1 MFEEI
6 KPFSIPF
13 IPGKVLYTFHMVD
26 CHVVHDALFF
36 WLFFLLLYYYNEEDP
51 LLPSSLLVVLLL
63 LLYIIK
69 KISI

>member
-26 CHVVHDALFF
+26 CHVVHDALLTKIL
-36 WLFFLLLYYYNEEDP
+36 LFFLLFFSP
-51 LLPSSLLVVLLL
+51 GGCSSPA
-63 LLYIIK
+63 IINY
-69 KISI
+69 